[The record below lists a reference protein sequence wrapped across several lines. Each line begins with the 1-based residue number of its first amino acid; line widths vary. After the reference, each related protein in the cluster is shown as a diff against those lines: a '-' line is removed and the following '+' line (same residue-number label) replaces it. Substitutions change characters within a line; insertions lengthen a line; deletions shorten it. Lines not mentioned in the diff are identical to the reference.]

1 MCDPLA
7 WQPLLLALVA
17 LLAFSRGLMEASG
30 HAVTPSRCHAEAGH
44 AVTPP
49 VDHPVTPPVDH
60 PVTPRRDGPS
70 AADHPVE
77 DGRARKRR
85 LARDRQRRCRARR
98 LSREVTQQADA
109 VTEEPAKKAPLSL
122 VPTPVVS
129 IGKEVAVES
138 ARASPQQQSLMLP
151 ISGNGAEAK
160 PAKGNTD
167 DGQRGSWLPPDWQPD
182 PEQLA
187 FAAECGLDARETV
200 ERFRDYWIA
209 VAGVK
214 GRKRDWGATWRN
226 WCRREARSDTKLGAR
241 PQRDDR
247 RPGSFVTAIRAAAAA
262 GPLRGS
268 SRS

>member
-1 MCDPLA
+1 MCNPLA
-7 WQPLLLALVA
+7 WQPFLLALVA
-17 LLAFSRGLMEASG
+17 LLVFSR
-30 HAVTPSRCHAEAGH
+30 HAVTLSRCHAEAGH
-44 AVTPP
+44 AVTRP
-49 VDHPVTPPVDH
+49 VDHH
-60 PVTPRRDGPS
+60 VTPRRDGLS
-70 AADHPVE
+70 AADPVE
-77 DGRARKRR
+77 DARARKRR

-98 LSREVTQQADA
+98 LSRDVVQQRDV

-151 ISGNGAEAK
+151 ISGSAAEAK
-160 PAKGNTD
+160 PAKGKTD

-182 PEQLA
+182 PEQLT

-226 WCRREARSDTKLGAR
+226 WCRREARSDTRRLGTGS
-241 PQRDDR
+241 QRDDR